1 MAGDCGNGPRPH
13 FVPHKEDVH
22 VTGSQRIRS
31 RRSEPPRSPV
41 RPHRDLGAVRR
52 GVHFVGAPAVLA
64 PGPHSLAFL
73 LIFGGIFSFLP
84 ILGVWMLPLGFL
96 ILALDI
102 PPLQG
107 PVVSTI
113 EWVERKWAEWKNRKT

>member
-1 MAGDCGNGPRPH
+1 MSLALNSHDPGGPSRLDLLFDRIATWAPFAAGFISWVRQPSSRL
-13 FVPHKEDVH
+13 V
-22 VTGSQRIRS
+22 RI
-31 RRSEPPRSPV
+31 P
-41 RPHRDLGAVRR
+41 
-52 GVHFVGAPAVLA
+52 
-64 PGPHSLAFL
+64 LAFL

-113 EWVERKWAEWKNRKT
+113 EWVERKWAEWKNRKK

>member
-1 MAGDCGNGPRPH
+1 MSLTIQSPEPEGPSRLDLL
-13 FVPHKEDVH
+13 FD
-22 VTGSQRIRS
+22 RIANWAPVARGFIEWVRKPSS
-31 RRSEPPRSPV
+31 RLV
-41 RPHRDLGAVRR
+41 RLP
-52 GVHFVGAPAVLA
+52 
-64 PGPHSLAFL
+64 LAFL

-107 PVVSTI
+107 PVVNAI
-113 EWVERKWAEWKNRKT
+113 EWVERKWAEWKNRKK

>member
-1 MAGDCGNGPRPH
+1 MSLALNSREPDGPSRLDLLFDRIATWAPFAAGFIAWVRKPSSRL
-13 FVPHKEDVH
+13 V
-22 VTGSQRIRS
+22 RI
-31 RRSEPPRSPV
+31 P
-41 RPHRDLGAVRR
+41 
-52 GVHFVGAPAVLA
+52 
-64 PGPHSLAFL
+64 LAFL

-107 PVVSTI
+107 PVVSAI
-113 EWVERKWAEWKNRKT
+113 EWVEAKWTAWKNRKK

>member
-1 MAGDCGNGPRPH
+1 M
-13 FVPHKEDVH
+13 
-22 VTGSQRIRS
+22 S
-31 RRSEPPRSPV
+31 
-41 RPHRDLGAVRR
+41 
-52 GVHFVGAPAVLA
+52 LA
-64 PGPHSLAFL
+64 LDPHSPDGPSRLDLLFDRIATWAPFAAGFIRWVRKPSSRLVRIPIAFL

-107 PVVSTI
+107 PVVSSI
-113 EWVERKWAEWKNRKT
+113 EWVEAKWQAWKNRKK